1 MLEGLGRLGR
11 TCPYTVVSAV
21 IETVGTQLY
30 QIEQQPPGSLGRA
43 AAYSRGR
50 QRTKPHNTVGQDGGV
65 GMTRGTAPVSLYHV
79 G

>member
-30 QIEQQPPGSLGRA
+30 QIVLNVVIVMLLKEKVRVEIVL
-43 AAYSRGR
+43 RG
-50 QRTKPHNTVGQDGGV
+50 P
-65 GMTRGTAPVSLYHV
+65 LYIYIKYKIYINI
-79 G
+79 GILFYNI